1 MTSKN
6 KCVQQVVFSPLYVSD
21 TVVDFGNIAIK
32 KREKVSEDGQLI
44 EIQAM
49 IRDMK
54 NNKMR

>member
-1 MTSKN
+1 MTNKN
-6 KCVQQVVFSPLYVSD
+6 KCIQQVAFSPLYVSG
-21 TVVDFGNIAIK
+21 TVIDFGNIAIK

-49 IRDMK
+49 LRDMK

>member
-1 MTSKN
+1 M
-6 KCVQQVVFSPLYVSD
+6 YVSD

-49 IRDMK
+49 IRDKK